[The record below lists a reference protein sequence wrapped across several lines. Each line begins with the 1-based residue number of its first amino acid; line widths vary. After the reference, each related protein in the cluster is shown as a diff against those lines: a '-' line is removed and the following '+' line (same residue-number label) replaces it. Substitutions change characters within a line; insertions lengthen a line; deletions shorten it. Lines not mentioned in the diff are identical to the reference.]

1 MKNKTP
7 TNRQNFMSMR
17 TKNNRIK
24 TVAKK
29 KYRLKEGQEVCNMA
43 RKQPKHF
50 WKSIKKKLKPKTVQS
65 ERLTV
70 HDLYEHFKST
80 YGDESD
86 RNQNQQEQNANPE
99 NIYNEELDSEISANE
114 FKWQSFHTKNNK
126 NTGTDKLSAEIFK
139 VSFNIVSPFLL
150 KLYNRLFL
158 NGEYPRLWGEGIIVP
173 IFKGGNQDEAGNY
186 RGITLINILGKIYS
200 QILLNR
206 LNKWAE
212 KEERILDNHFG
223 FQKGKSTVDCIFTFY
238 SVIAKTLGAREKL
251 YCVFIDYE
259 KAFDKIDR
267 AFLWQKLYRE
277 QVSSKLIKALRSMY
291 TVVKS
296 CIGYQS
302 SFSRFFNSYNGLIPA
317 HLYCSCCSSMIS
329 CKVLTLT
336 LMKYLQ
342 LMKYGYFIVICR

>member
-1 MKNKTP
+1 
-7 TNRQNFMSMR
+7 MSMR
-17 TKNNRIK
+17 TKYNRIK

-29 KYRLKEGQEVCNMA
+29 KYRLKEGREVCNMA

-80 YGDESD
+80 YGNESD

-126 NTGTDKLSAEIFK
+126 STGTDKLSAEIFK

-158 NGEYPRLWGEGIIVP
+158 NEEYPHLWGEGIIVP

-212 KEERILDNHFG
+212 KEERILDNQFG
-223 FQKGKSTVDCIFTFY
+223 FQKGNSTVDCIFTFY

-291 TVVKS
+291 SVVKS
-296 CIGYQS
+296 CIRYQS

-329 CKVLTLT
+329 CKVLILT